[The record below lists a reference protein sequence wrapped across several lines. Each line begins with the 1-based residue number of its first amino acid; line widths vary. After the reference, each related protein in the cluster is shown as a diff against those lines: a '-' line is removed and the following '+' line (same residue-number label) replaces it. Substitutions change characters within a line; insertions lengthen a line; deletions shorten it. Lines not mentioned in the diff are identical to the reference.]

1 MKRRTWIAAAAAA
14 CLTAGTALAQNPAAN
29 ATVTVGVSVSSTGP
43 AASLGIPEKQSIEL
57 LPVTLGGLPV
67 KYVVLDDAT
76 DPSQA
81 AKNAR
86 RLVESDKA
94 DVIIGSSAVPPS
106 LAIAEVAAQSQT
118 PQIALAPFEP
128 KAAQLPWVFPL
139 PQSVDVM
146 GGAIFDD
153 MKAKGVKT
161 VAFIGFADA
170 WGEAWLKALQAREKA
185 GDFKITAS
193 ERYGRNDTSV
203 TAQALKISAARP
215 DAVLIGA
222 SGSPAS
228 LPMRALHERGYK
240 GQIYQTHGIAN
251 NDYLRV
257 AGKSSQGAILPSGPV
272 LVVEQLDDAHP
283 SKAAGAAYVK
293 LYEDKHGAGSRNNFG
308 AYAWDAYLLLDH
320 AVAKAAANTQPGTP
334 QFRQALREALE
345 QTSELPVTHG
355 VINMSEGNH
364 SGFDARSR
372 VLLQVDQGAWKL
384 LK

>member
-14 CLTAGTALAQNPAAN
+14 CLAAGAALAQQPAGN

-57 LPVTLGGLPV
+57 MPATLGGLPV

-86 RLVESDKA
+86 RLVESERA

-146 GGAIFDD
+146 GGAVFDD

-170 WGEAWLKALQAREKA
+170 WGEAWLKALQARESA
-185 GDFKITAS
+185 GEFKITAS

-257 AGKSSQGAILPSGPV
+257 AGKASQGAILPSGPV

-293 LYEDKHGAGSRNNFG
+293 LYEDKYGAGSRNNFG
-308 AYAWDAYLLLDH
+308 AYAWDAYLLLEH
-320 AVAKAAANTQPGTP
+320 AVAKAAASAQPGTP

-355 VINMSEGNH
+355 VISMSAEQH

-372 VLLQVDQGAWKL
+372 VLLQVDQGGWKL

>member
-1 MKRRTWIAAAAAA
+1 MKRRTLIASAAAT
-14 CLTAGTALAQNPAAN
+14 CLTLSLAGNHALAQNAP
-29 ATVTVGVSVSSTGP
+29 VVVGVSVSSTGP

-57 LPVTLGGLPV
+57 MPKTLGGQPV

-106 LAIAEVAAQSQT
+106 LAIAEVAAQSKT
-118 PQIALAPFEP
+118 PQIALAPFTP
-128 KAAQLPWVFPL
+128 KAEHLAWVFPL

-146 GGAIFDD
+146 GSAVFDD
-153 MKAKGVKT
+153 MQAKGFKT
-161 VAFIGFADA
+161 VAFIGFSDA
-170 WGEAWLKALQAREKA
+170 WGESWLKALQARERA
-185 GDFKITAS
+185 DFKIVAS

-228 LPMRALHERGYK
+228 LPMRALNERGYK

-257 AGKSSQGAILPSGPV
+257 AGKASQGAILPSGPV

-283 SKAAGAAYVK
+283 SKAVGAAYVK
-293 LYEDKHGAGSRNNFG
+293 LYEDKYGQGSRNNFG
-308 AYAWDAYLLLDH
+308 AYAWDAYLLLDS
-320 AVAKAAANTQPGTP
+320 AVAKAATSAQPGTP
-334 QFRQALREALE
+334 AFRQALRDALE
-345 QTSELPVTHG
+345 GTSNLAVTHG
-355 VINMSEGNH
+355 VINMTSSDH
-364 SGFDARSR
+364 SGFDTRSR
-372 VLLQVDQGAWKL
+372 VLLEVDQGGWKL
-384 LK
+384 RSQ